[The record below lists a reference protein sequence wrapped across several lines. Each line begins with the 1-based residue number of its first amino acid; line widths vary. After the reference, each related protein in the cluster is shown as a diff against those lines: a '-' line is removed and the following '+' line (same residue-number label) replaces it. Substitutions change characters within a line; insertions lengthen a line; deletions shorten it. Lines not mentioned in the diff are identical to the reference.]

1 LEGREGKHQKKMKWG
16 KEEISRERDK
26 RGKGPV
32 LLISSAVSFSGGVV
46 VLIRVKITS
55 WIKLS

>member
-1 LEGREGKHQKKMKWG
+1 MKWG